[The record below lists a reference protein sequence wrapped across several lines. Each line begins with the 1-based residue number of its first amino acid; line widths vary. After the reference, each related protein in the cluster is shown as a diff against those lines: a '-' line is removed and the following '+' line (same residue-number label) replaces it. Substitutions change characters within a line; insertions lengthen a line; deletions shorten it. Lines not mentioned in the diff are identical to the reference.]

1 MLSEKEILNKLYA
14 QPEIFNEHIS
24 KKEYAQ
30 ASYCVECAR
39 VVALFIELSEEQLV
53 ELFGSR
59 QNPENVI
66 EGLFSEEK
74 VLCAEEWCIFHNKT
88 RQDLTRKDR
97 EERERV
103 WRETHMSL
111 PAKKLLTRL
120 KDIDKLIA
128 SICKEMNDAEQNI
141 TPSASRLGVVPSV
154 TNGISNPTEK
164 EAVSIAELQE
174 QLRSYRDEYV
184 QMKIKATR
192 LLNKIENNK
201 YQRVLYNYYLQNMTL
216 YETAEKMNL
225 SYQRVCALRDKAV
238 VEFQRLMDE
247 EEREKNANKGE

>member
-1 MLSEKEILNKLYA
+1 MLSEKEILEKIYN
-14 QPEIFNEHIS
+14 QPAIFNEHIS

-39 VVALFIELSEEQLV
+39 VVALFVELSEEQLV

-59 QNPENVI
+59 QDLENVV

-74 VLCAEEWCIFHNKT
+74 VQCAMEWCIFHNKS

-128 SICKEMNDAEQNI
+128 AICKEINDAEQNI
-141 TPSASRLGVVPSV
+141 TPSASRLNMVSSV
-154 TNGISNPTEK
+154 TNTISNPTEK
-164 EAVSIAELQE
+164 EALSITELQE

-192 LLNKIENNK
+192 ILNKIENNK
-201 YQRVLYNYYLQNMTL
+201 YQRVLYNYYLQNKTL
-216 YETAEKMNL
+216 YETAEMMNL
-225 SYQRVCALRDKAV
+225 SYQRVCTLRNKAEI
-238 VEFQRLMDE
+238 EFQKLMDE
-247 EEREKNANKGE
+247 EEREKAGKGE